1 MILKANPEDI
11 KTAGKKLVSDAESYI
26 ASVKSLYETV
36 DNLKATWQGADNQQF
51 ASTVYSYKD
60 NIDALGQVIGNYGVF
75 LQETGSSLEK
85 LQSDIAQEASQL

>member
-1 MILKANPEDI
+1 MILKARPDEI
-11 KTAGKKLVSDAESYI
+11 RAAGKKLVSDAEGYM

-36 DNLKATWQGADNQQF
+36 DNLKATWQGADNQEF

-85 LQSDIAQEASQL
+85 LQADIAQEASQL

>member
-85 LQSDIAQEASQL
+85 LQADIAQEASQL

>member
-1 MILKANPEDI
+1 MILKARPDDI
-11 KTAGKKLVSDAESYI
+11 RNAGKQLVSDAEAYI

-36 DNLKATWQGADNQQF
+36 DNLKQSWQGSDNQEF
-51 ASTVYSYKD
+51 AATVYSYKD

>member
-1 MILKANPEDI
+1 MILKANPDEI
-11 KTAGKKLVSDAESYI
+11 KTAGRKLVSNAEAYMS
-26 ASVKSLYETV
+26 SVKSLYDTV
-36 DNLKATWQGADNQQF
+36 DELKATWQGTDNQNF
-51 ASTVYSYKD
+51 AATVYGYKD

>member
-1 MILKANPEDI
+1 MILKANPDEI
-11 KTAGKKLVSDAESYI
+11 KTAGRKLVSNAEAYMS
-26 ASVKSLYETV
+26 SVKSLYETV

-85 LQSDIAQEASQL
+85 LQSDIANEASQL

>member
-1 MILKANPEDI
+1 MILKANPDEI
-11 KTAGKKLVSDAESYI
+11 KTAGRKLVSNAEAYMS
-26 ASVKSLYETV
+26 SVKSLYETV
-36 DNLKATWQGADNQQF
+36 DELKATWQGADNQQF
-51 ASTVYSYKD
+51 AATVYGYKD